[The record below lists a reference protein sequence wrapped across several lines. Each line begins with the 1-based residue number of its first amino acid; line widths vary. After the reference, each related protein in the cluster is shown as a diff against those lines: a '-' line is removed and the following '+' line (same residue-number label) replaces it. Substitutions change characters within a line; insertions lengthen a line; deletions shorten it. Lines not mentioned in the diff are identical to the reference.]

1 MKPTALVTGA
11 SAGIGLAIA
20 RELALRGFDLV
31 LVARREEKLHELA
44 KQLEKRVHVT
54 VVPADLAAPGAAQQL
69 FDSVQGRRIDLL
81 VNNAGLGA
89 HGPFADS
96 DPAKVSA
103 MLNVNMVALTEL
115 TRLFL
120 PQMIERG
127 SGRIL
132 NVASVAAYY
141 AGPLMAVYYA
151 SKAYVLSFSEALSNE
166 VAGTGV
172 TVTCLNPGP
181 TISEF
186 QEQAGMGE
194 LTTGTLGYMTSRKVA
209 RIGVRATLRGE
220 RVCTPGL
227 LNKALILLPHFVPR
241 GALLALMRLFQQEK
255 PSR

>member
-1 MKPTALVTGA
+1 MRPTALVTGA

-31 LVARREEKLHELA
+31 LVARREDKLNELA
-44 KQLEKRVHVT
+44 KQLEKRVNIT
-54 VVPADLAAPGAAQQL
+54 VIALDLAEAGAPQQL
-69 FDSVQGRRIDLL
+69 FDALKGIKIDLL

-89 HGPFADS
+89 YGFFAET
-96 DPAKVSA
+96 DPAKVGA
-103 MLNVNMVALTEL
+103 MLHVNIVALTAL
-115 TRLFL
+115 TQLFL
-120 PQMIERG
+120 PGMIERRC
-127 SGRIL
+127 GRIL
-132 NVASVAAYY
+132 NVASVAAYF

-166 VAGTGV
+166 VAGSGV

-194 LTTGTLGYMTSRKVA
+194 LTTGILGYMSSRKVA
-209 RIGVRATLRGE
+209 RIGIRATLRGE

-227 LNKALILLPHFVPR
+227 LNKALVLLTHLVPR

-255 PSR
+255 HAR